1 MDAEE
6 RKFYGFTEIY
16 GLPNTV
22 GELVEHLNSRY
33 PDRCISPNVSI
44 EQAHR
49 EAGNREVVDY
59 LLALSSNDESTVIN
73 DPIIKTIKNT

>member
-1 MDAEE
+1 MKENRRE
-6 RKFYGFTEIY
+6 FREIY

-22 GELVEHLNSRY
+22 PELLEHLDLRY
-33 PDRCISPNVSI
+33 PNRCVGPNVSI

-59 LLALSSNDESTVIN
+59 LLTLSADDESVVIN
-73 DPIIKTIKNT
+73 DPVVRTIKNT